1 MSASSTSIA
10 LGSEIRSHTRH
21 NFHKLPPQPRPG
33 QGFRLFLPRTPP
45 IANYN

>member
-10 LGSEIRSHTRH
+10 LGSEIRSHPRH
-21 NFHKLPPQPRPG
+21 KFHKLPPQPRPV
-33 QGFRLFLPRTPP
+33 QGFCRFLDRPPP